1 MLLNCLNKRHE
12 WIYAL
17 VLWNW
22 HAVDEIKSIPNENLF
37 IKPKM
42 GNHRWKIMID
52 WLIDWA
58 FSCRKR
64 FFIHGQIVHAHQHHI
79 AEVENTILNN
89 DLCRPHY
96 ADHRVVACLY
106 YGRAYYKGQWFE
118 FSLGALEHS

>member
-1 MLLNCLNKRHE
+1 MLLNCLNKRQE

-52 WLIDWA
+52 WLIE
-58 FSCRKR
+58 R
-64 FFIHGQIVHAHQHHI
+64 FLVEKDSLFMDKLFTHI
-79 AEVENTILNN
+79 NIILQKSKT
-89 DLCRPHY
+89 
-96 ADHRVVACLY
+96 LY
-106 YGRAYYKGQWFE
+106 
-118 FSLGALEHS
+118 